1 MEILKGINLM
11 KITPHNAGTYQ
22 VSTQNTGK
30 NPKKELTTEK
40 KSFQDSLV
48 LSAEKDAANIKEA
61 NQAIGAL
68 QVMNRAL
75 KDLDGQL
82 QNMIN
87 AHANPQDTQEQIQK
101 TLNTTFNGKR
111 IFDQDF
117 SKLSS
122 NIKLDSTGI
131 KKYAQNISSTQD
143 LYKLSS
149 EIKKER
155 NQASD
160 AITILQNQLS
170 SKLKTDASYDKLDPT
185 KLGNLANAHNANS
198 LSLSRVSELLA

>member
-48 LSAEKDAANIKEA
+48 LSAEKDAANIKET

-160 AITILQNQLS
+160 AITILQNQLN

-185 KLGNLANAHNANS
+185 KLGNLANAHNTNS
-198 LSLSRVSELLA
+198 LSLNRVSELLA